1 MKTIPERVLRGI
13 VAQFYRRKRN
23 GEKMQML
30 IKELAQVTYS
40 QGYAQGRA
48 DVNKEKPCQ

>member
-13 VAQFYRRKRN
+13 VAQFYRRRDK
-23 GEKMQML
+23 GEKVQML
-30 IKELAQVTYS
+30 IKEIAQVTYS

-48 DVNKEKPCQ
+48 DVDKEQSCQ

>member
-1 MKTIPERVLRGI
+1 MKTIPEKVLQGI
-13 VAQFYRRKRN
+13 VAQFYRRMRK

-30 IKELAQVTYS
+30 IKEIAQVNYS

-48 DVNKEKPCQ
+48 DKL